1 MQIYI
6 TAIFLLFSS
15 HCFGGGGAAFKPF
28 TRNVLKNNLKNS
40 PTNVDYSVKEEVSW
54 IEGEVAWEGPL
65 KYEEENGYDSYYTY
79 EPTTLTRYNNKVT
92 PLRELSTR
100 DRIWQFLE
108 ENYWRAGVSG
118 ALKGVYIQLGT
129 GDVILNEIESF
140 DNCDT
145 CNLVYN
151 PGNHP
156 LANKAREVNNYNT
169 EFEFLF
175 TVATVI
181 SYRLYKKVE
190 IEDLKTAA
198 DITTYMKI
206 RQQSLLIVLC
216 VLLIFTKNI
225 KNAI

>member
-6 TAIFLLFSS
+6 TAIFLLFSA
-15 HCFGGGGAAFKPF
+15 HCFGGGATAFKF
-28 TRNVLKNNLKNS
+28 TKKHIKNNLKN
-40 PTNVDYSVKEEVSW
+40 PTTNIEYSVKEEVSW

-65 KYEEENGYDSYYTY
+65 KYEEDHGYDSYYTY
-79 EPTTLTRYNNKVT
+79 EPTTLTRYNNNKVT

-145 CNLVYN
+145 YNLVYN
-151 PGNHP
+151 PGTHP

-175 TVATVI
+175 TIATVI

-190 IEDLKTAA
+190 IEDLKNAA
-198 DITTYMKI
+198 DIATYMKI

>member
-6 TAIFLLFSS
+6 TAILLLFSS
-15 HCFGGGGAAFKPF
+15 HCFGGSDATFKL
-28 TRNVLKNNLKNS
+28 TKKHIKNNLKN
-40 PTNVDYSVKEEVSW
+40 PTTNVEYSMKEEVSW
-54 IEGEVAWEGPL
+54 VEGEVAWEEVL
-65 KYEEENGYDSYYTY
+65 KYDEEHGYDSYYKHQ
-79 EPTTLTRYNNKVT
+79 PTTLTRYNNNKVT

-175 TVATVI
+175 TIATVI

-190 IEDLKTAA
+190 IEDLKNAA
-198 DITTYMKI
+198 DIATYMKI